1 MDGFVCLKIVL
12 NPRTEDI
19 AAILDKGP
27 FPKTF
32 TNIGLDRTRNISASS
47 SCRSAVRT
55 PNIHMETCEVT
66 MASQLMKSVRHDWII
81 SDRIS

>member
-1 MDGFVCLKIVL
+1 MDGFVCLKIAL

-19 AAILDKGP
+19 PAILDKWP
-27 FPKTF
+27 PKDITD
-32 TNIGLDRTRNISASS
+32 IGLDRTRDISASS

-55 PNIHMETCEVT
+55 PNIRMETCEVT
-66 MASQLMKSVRHDWII
+66 MASQPMKSVRLDWAI